1 MAKKETIPDNYV
13 FESRLKTDG
22 ERGWRIRKILEEKQ
36 KKEHRKTLT
45 DTIEAI
51 ILEYGDNANNK
62 GLHPQTGKSLEGYM
76 NDMKNHKDG

>member
-1 MAKKETIPDNYV
+1 MKEKEKIPDNYV

-22 ERGWRIRKILEEKQ
+22 ERGWKIRKILEDKK

-51 ILEYGDNANNK
+51 ILEYGDSN
-62 GLHPQTGKSLEGYM
+62 S
-76 NDMKNHKDG
+76 